1 MRASAL
7 LFLAE
12 AMVLLTSIAPPAT
25 PPKSASIFP
34 PITQPDN
41 PSPPAPKP
49 VPGSVPVLSGDVIYV
64 VSQEDPFLLFAS
76 PPGLVSVTRETGPL
90 RIRAKFL
97 DGTGKVET
105 RTYSGKH
112 IAIIEATGKGKVEL
126 IAVPTGATDEGAAQ
140 RMLIEANNGAQPP
153 PDDDKKEVIP
163 PPKPKPPPID
173 DKKDDPAPDLIDGP
187 VWLVTVTGPKRS
199 IAAAKVVNNTAF
211 WKGLEKAGHSFRH
224 YSPTDASAIE
234 GKYTKM
240 FNEVGG
246 DCLIIVKPDPNNPK
260 SGTVVK
266 KVKLPASTADVE
278 AILKG
283 VVK

>member
-7 LFLAE
+7 LFLFE
-12 AMVLLTSIAPPAT
+12 AMAVLASVAS
-25 PPKSASIFP
+25 PKNDAKPSIFP

-64 VSQEDPFLLFAS
+64 VSQEEPFLLFAS

-97 DGTGKVET
+97 DGSGKVET
-105 RTYSGKH
+105 RTYAGKH

-126 IAVPTGATDEGAAQ
+126 IAVPAGATDEGAAQ

-153 PDDDKKEVIP
+153 PKPDPEVIP
-163 PPKPKPPPID
+163 EPKPKPPPID
-173 DKKDDPAPDLIDGP
+173 DEKKDPEPTPQPDLIDGP
-187 VWLVTVTGPKRS
+187 VWLVTVTGPERS
-199 IAAAKVVNNTAF
+199 IAAAKIVNATAF
-211 WKGLEKAGHSFRH
+211 WKGLESAGHKFRH
-224 YSPTDASAIE
+224 YAPNDPSAVASGYA
-234 GKYTKM
+234 K
-240 FNEVGG
+240 VHAVLG
-246 DCLIIVKPDPNNPK
+246 DCLILTKFD
-260 SGTVVK
+260 GTLVK

-278 AILKG
+278 KLLKET
-283 VVK
+283 VKP